1 MGIQLD
7 TVSGIPICTGSIRVF
22 LQSKEAPVDRS
33 MTKRSAFLPL
43 SGRRNFSGHARL
55 LASVAVIALAA
66 TACTPKTALRGNLP
80 RPHQVEQLEIGK
92 QRKSQVE
99 SIMGSPSVLG
109 TFDDNIWY
117 YMSRRTEK
125 WAFFSEEVVEQ
136 KVLALYFSNEGVLQH
151 VETYTEDDARDIAS
165 SSRTTPTA
173 GKELGILE
181 QIFGNVGKFGGNP
194 DSGY

>member
-1 MGIQLD
+1 
-7 TVSGIPICTGSIRVF
+7 
-22 LQSKEAPVDRS
+22 
-33 MTKRSAFLPL
+33 MTKRSASP
-43 SGRRNFSGHARL
+43 SRTSRAKIGRHARL

-80 RPHQVEQLEIGK
+80 RPHQIEQLEVGK
-92 QRKSQVE
+92 QRKTQVE
-99 SIMGSPSVLG
+99 SIMGSPSVIG

-117 YMSRRTEK
+117 YMSRRTEQ
-125 WAFFSEEVVEQ
+125 WAFFPEEVVEQ

-151 VETYTEDDARDIAS
+151 VETYTEDDAREIAT

-173 GKELGILE
+173 GKELGVLE

-194 DSGY
+194 DTGY